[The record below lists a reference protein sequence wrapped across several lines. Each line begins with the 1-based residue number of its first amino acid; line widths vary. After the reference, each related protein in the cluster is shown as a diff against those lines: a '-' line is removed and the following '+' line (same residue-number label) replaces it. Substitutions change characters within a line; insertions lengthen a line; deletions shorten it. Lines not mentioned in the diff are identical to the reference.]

1 MTISKQVRLIVLACS
16 LMAAQVAF
24 GQTLSPIGGEARDST
39 GASNAIILAPQAFS
53 LKFDRRTP
61 YSNQYL
67 VNVQR
72 ELEGNLVLD
81 VFSKAVFSTAAFT
94 LQALYTF
101 GDAGRNT
108 IIGPAG
114 LYRDFSTHQSFPMAK
129 ESQVLQFRREA
140 FNSGLQR
147 GEKCA

>member
-16 LMAAQVAF
+16 LMAGQVAF
-24 GQTLSPIGGEARDST
+24 GQTLGSIGGDARDST
-39 GASNAIILAPQAFS
+39 VDSSAIILTPQPFS
-53 LKFDRRTP
+53 MKFDRRTP

-67 VNVQR
+67 VNLQR
-72 ELEGNLVLD
+72 ELEGNLV
-81 VFSKAVFSTAAFT
+81 FEGFSTAAFT

-114 LYRDFSTHQSFPMAK
+114 LYLDFSTHQSFRMAK
-129 ESQVLQFRREA
+129 ESHVLQFRWET
-140 FNSGLQR
+140 FNSGRQR